1 MDQRFFNYYTELLNQ
16 TIQDLF
22 SKSIILQTNQK
33 IATEEL
39 LNLRKENDR
48 LKEEISQ
55 LKSNSEEKS
64 SEGFESTHLEK

>member
-39 LNLRKENDR
+39 QNLKKQVEQLQEENAK
-48 LKEEISQ
+48 LKESMEFGSTE
-55 LKSNSEEKS
+55 SENSEK
-64 SEGFESTHLEK
+64 

>member
-39 LNLRKENDR
+39 QNLKKQVEQLQEENAK
-48 LKEEISQ
+48 LKESMEFGSTERE
-55 LKSNSEEKS
+55 NSEK
-64 SEGFESTHLEK
+64 

>member
-1 MDQRFFNYYTELLNQ
+1 MEQRFFNYYTELLNQ

-39 LNLRKENDR
+39 QNLKKQVEQLQEENAK
-48 LKEEISQ
+48 LKESMEFGSTE
-55 LKSNSEEKS
+55 SENSEK
-64 SEGFESTHLEK
+64 